1 MLVDSDRFL
10 VVHNYNYEAPGTP
23 SLPDRL
29 NTQKKTPPSF
39 LPNLK
44 AVVGLSYEPLVAMTM
59 GGVSINLSNKYRY
72 GSTDLFD
79 LVLTVK
85 EYHQYGDFMVQGAL
99 RKTISIYPHP
109 NAQPDGQLKYQN
121 RWQYTPEMDK
131 EFRKIVKT
139 VRVPYISIMD
149 TDETKADPTGGK
161 IPDPILD
168 AAYWESRDGG
178 SNDWE
183 YRNAVTLRDL
193 TPQAMLLN
201 AKAVR
206 VRVDLSL
213 FRSLSYL
220 SSHFRPSTPPN
231 SRPH

>member
-1 MLVDSDRFL
+1 M
-10 VVHNYNYEAPGTP
+10 
-23 SLPDRL
+23 
-29 NTQKKTPPSF
+29 
-39 LPNLK
+39 
-44 AVVGLSYEPLVAMTM
+44 AMTM
-59 GGVSINLSNKYRY
+59 GGVSINLSTKYRY

-79 LVLTVK
+79 LALTVK
-85 EYHQYGDFMVQGAL
+85 DYYQLGDFMVQGAL
-99 RKTISIYPHP
+99 RKTLSIYPHP

-149 TDETKADPTGGK
+149 TDETRADPTGGK
-161 IPDPILD
+161 IPDPFLD

-178 SNDWE
+178 SDDWE

-206 VRVDLSL
+206 AGRSPLSIIWN
-213 FRSLSYL
+213 LSYP
-220 SSHFRPSTPPN
+220 SSPPRHSTPLN
-231 SRPH
+231 LRPH